1 MGLEIRENEK
11 TPWKEGNRRKER
23 SKDIIQ
29 IKIENYRT
37 FLEQNSQEETEKN
50 FPNCNSVNFKNL
62 GSIFSVFPTFWSPE
76 KYHKIISIQLYL
88 QSPFE
93 ILNL

>member
-11 TPWKEGNRRKER
+11 TTWKEGNRRKER

-37 FLEQNSQEETEKN
+37 FLEQNSQEETEKK
-50 FPNCNSVNFKNL
+50 NSQIVT
-62 GSIFSVFPTFWSPE
+62 V
-76 KYHKIISIQLYL
+76 
-88 QSPFE
+88 
-93 ILNL
+93 

>member
-37 FLEQNSQEETEKN
+37 FLEQNSQEETEKK
-50 FPNCNSVNFKNL
+50 NSQIVT
-62 GSIFSVFPTFWSPE
+62 V
-76 KYHKIISIQLYL
+76 
-88 QSPFE
+88 
-93 ILNL
+93 